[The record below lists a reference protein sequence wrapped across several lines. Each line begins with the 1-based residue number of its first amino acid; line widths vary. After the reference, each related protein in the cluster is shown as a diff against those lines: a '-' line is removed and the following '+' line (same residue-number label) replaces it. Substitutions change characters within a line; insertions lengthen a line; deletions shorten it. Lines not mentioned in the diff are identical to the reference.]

1 MAVTN
6 VNSATANTPTPQST
20 AAKTAKAG
28 FSALDGTAFLQLLIA
43 QLKYQ
48 DPTKPVDPTQY
59 VSQLAQFSGVEQAV
73 KTNSLLDGLITTSA
87 LSQAEGMI
95 GRTVASAD
103 GSVVGKISAMKILSD
118 GSMAIL
124 EDGRELKLGAGVT
137 VS

>member
-1 MAVTN
+1 MAVDSINTTT
-6 VNSATANTPTPQST
+6 STTATAQST
-20 AAKTAKAG
+20 AAKASKAG
-28 FSALDGTAFLQLLIA
+28 FSALDGTAFLRLLIA

-118 GSMAIL
+118 GSIAIL

>member
-1 MAVTN
+1 MSITT
-6 VNSATANTPTPQST
+6 VNSATSNTPTAQST
-20 AAKTAKAG
+20 AAKTANAG
-28 FSALDGTAFLQLLIA
+28 FSALDGTAFLRLLIA

-103 GSVVGKISAMKILSD
+103 GSVVGKINAMKILSD
-118 GSMAIL
+118 GSIAIL
-124 EDGRELKLGAGVT
+124 DDGRELKLGAGVT